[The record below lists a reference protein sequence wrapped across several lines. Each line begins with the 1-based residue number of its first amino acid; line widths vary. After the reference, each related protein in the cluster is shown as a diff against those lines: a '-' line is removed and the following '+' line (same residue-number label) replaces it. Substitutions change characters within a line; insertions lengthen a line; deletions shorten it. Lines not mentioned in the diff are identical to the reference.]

1 MITNAVRYATVA
13 PAAIVTETSRGM
25 TPTERQRA
33 VVRSLRRE
41 ADSLDAA
48 GRHAEAEQ
56 ARRTAE
62 AVRVIA

>member
-1 MITNAVRYATVA
+1 MITNAVRYAPAA
-13 PAAIVTETSRGM
+13 PAATVAGAMRGM
-25 TPTERQRA
+25 TPAEKQRA

-56 ARRTAE
+56 ARRTATE
-62 AVRVIA
+62 VRVIA